1 MFSLTKLLLALSAA
15 TAVSGHAG
23 MSNFYVNGVDQGDA
37 VCVRMNPDP
46 DTWDNPI
53 ENLSGSE
60 MACGFSGTQGVGRVC
75 AVPDG
80 ATMTFEWR
88 EAADAP
94 GGGVIDPSHLG
105 PCAVYMKKVDSAISD
120 PAIGD
125 GWFKI
130 WDDGYDESTGDWC
143 TLKLINNGG
152 YLSVSL
158 PPGLVGGY
166 YLVRPELLALHE
178 AEVGDPQYYIGCA
191 QIFLESTGN
200 LVPEATV
207 AIPGEVS
214 ISDRSDSFNIYNEP
228 MALPYPLPGP
238 PVAALSGTGTTTQT
252 EQTEGQEPADC
263 ICESGSNF
271 CGTEVPS
278 YSGEGP
284 CYQSSQDCWDQA
296 TDCYNTAPPTGDEFC
311 RAWESKC
318 DAIQANC
325 EIGGSGPPN
334 AGVSLNPPAKVLNP
348 VPVPLGPTVVGGST
362 VAVATGT
369 PAAAPAPA
377 APSLPAGGSS
387 NSAPAPAAYQA
398 AAGTPAAAP
407 QQDKQVDQQPAAGS
421 VPASQPT
428 AAPAAPAAP
437 AAQSQAPDE
446 EPAPSCYAPPSGTN
460 TAHAAK
466 ETGEHRHHKHHRK
479 FRGGVHTAA

>member
-1 MFSLTKLLLALSAA
+1 MFSLTGLLLALSAA

-60 MACGFSGTQGVGRVC
+60 MACGFNGTTGVGRVC

-80 ATMTFEWR
+80 ATLTFEWR
-88 EAADAP
+88 ETADAP

-105 PCAVYMKKVDSAISD
+105 PCAVYMKKVDSAIND

-130 WDDGYDESTGDWC
+130 WDDGYDESTDLWC
-143 TLKLINNGG
+143 TAKLIANGG

-158 PPGLVGGY
+158 PQGLVGGY

-200 LVPEATV
+200 LVPESTV

-214 ISDRSDSFNIYNEP
+214 IDDASDSFNIYNEP

-238 PVAALSGTGTTTQT
+238 AVATLAGTGTTTQT

-271 CGTEVPS
+271 CGVEVPS

-284 CYQSSQDCWDQA
+284 CYQ
-296 TDCYNTAPPTGDEFC
+296 
-311 RAWESKC
+311 
-318 DAIQANC
+318 
-325 EIGGSGPPN
+325 
-334 AGVSLNPPAKVLNP
+334 VSLF
-348 VPVPLGPTVVGGST
+348 PT
-362 VAVATGT
+362 
-369 PAAAPAPA
+369 
-377 APSLPAGGSS
+377 
-387 NSAPAPAAYQA
+387 
-398 AAGTPAAAP
+398 
-407 QQDKQVDQQPAAGS
+407 
-421 VPASQPT
+421 
-428 AAPAAPAAP
+428 
-437 AAQSQAPDE
+437 
-446 EPAPSCYAPPSGTN
+446 C
-460 TAHAAK
+460 
-466 ETGEHRHHKHHRK
+466 
-479 FRGGVHTAA
+479 